1 MAKVLPAKIK
11 NRADLSAHIEALTT
25 GHDVMAQAYALGG
38 MPPLRLGRGGLP
50 ALAGIIIGQQ
60 ISRAAADAIE
70 ARLVRGLGGAISAE
84 NVLGAGPE
92 GLGEL
97 GLTRAKAR
105 ALHAIAIEVAEGR
118 FSFPRLARM
127 EEEEAR
133 AALIALPGIG
143 PWSAEIYLLGHLG
156 HADIFPAGD
165 LALQKTWGALAGKAR
180 PGTDEMA
187 TIAASWAPSR
197 AVAAR
202 LLWAAYLKL

>member
-1 MAKVLPAKIK
+1 MVEELPAKIK
-11 NRADLSAHIEALTT
+11 TRADLAVHITALTER
-25 GHDVMAQAYALGG
+25 HDVMARAFALGG
-38 MPPLRLGRGGLP
+38 QPPLRLGRGGLP

-70 ARLVRGLGGAISAE
+70 ARLVHGLGGEITAQAI
-84 NVLGAGPE
+84 VTAGRE

-105 ALHAIAIEVAEGR
+105 ALHGIAVEVGAGR
-118 FSFPRLARM
+118 FSFRQLSRMGEEQARTT
-127 EEEEAR
+127 
-133 AALIALPGIG
+133 LTALPGIG

-180 PGTDEMA
+180 PGTQEMA
-187 TIAASWAPSR
+187 AIAESWAPSR

-202 LLWAAYLKL
+202 ILWAAYRNL